1 MIFNHPIGR
10 RPVSE
15 RSDDRIG
22 RAVGSAMNR
31 WQRVRSVRRLRDSA
45 EVEADD
51 GDRMVETAG
60 HDGPDRQDVLQSL
73 PRRKRVV
80 EEVPRDIQPRVM
92 RLARPFRVSLLFCFR
107 RMFVWLYGISWF
119 LFGTLRDIVRRRN
132 TMDRR
137 AVRLRQCFE
146 KIGGT
151 FLKIGQ
157 QAAIRIDIIPYR
169 YCVELTRLLDTA
181 EPFPT
186 DQAIAIIERETRRP
200 LAETFAAFDPTPIGS
215 ASIACVYQARLHS
228 GEAVAV
234 KVRRPGVG
242 ETFMADLRVLGWLF
256 RFMEMTTIVR
266 PGYTGNVLQ
275 ELRDTLLEELDFY
288 KEARFQELFRRRA
301 RKSGRS
307 FFTAPKVYPQYSG
320 EEVIVQEFVS
330 GVWMSELIA
339 AVEHDDQPGLAYIRS
354 LNIDPKLVARRLLW
368 ASHWGMWE
376 NVFFHA
382 DPHPANIIV
391 QADSRLVFIDFGSAG
406 SLTESRRLAMHELF
420 AREREEDLEGI
431 SRVALTLLEP
441 LPPMDTEKVI
451 HAIEKVFW
459 DAMIAQRSAHS
470 QWWEKTSA
478 NLWLGFFKVTNQFK
492 IPMGVDHVRMIR
504 ATLLYDTLAARLDN
518 QIDLGEQYRSF
529 MRDSGRKAKKRLQRK
544 LQKRLSDGFTASDYV
559 KLERLMH
566 MGDRALYLAQ
576 RVVDLRTFNF
586 GALLGKFV
594 SVLILLISLAFQ
606 WLVFT
611 GAVVLIVHVVQWAA
625 GNLQATWLQTLKT
638 VVANP
643 WYLGGLAAVLLINFR
658 RILFRLSDQEVR

>member
-1 MIFNHPIGR
+1 MIFKHPVGR
-10 RPVSE
+10 RPGSD

-22 RAVGSAMNR
+22 RAVGEAVDR
-31 WQRVRSVRRLRDSA
+31 WQAARAARHEA
-45 EVEADD
+45 EVVVDAPPAAEN
-51 GDRMVETAG
+51 
-60 HDGPDRQDVLQSL
+60 PSPQDVLRPL
-73 PRRKRVV
+73 PRRERVV
-80 EEVPRDIQPRVM
+80 QEVPRDIQPRVM

-107 RMFVWLYGISWF
+107 RLFVWLYGICWF
-119 LFGTLRDIVRRRN
+119 LFGIVWDIVKRRN
-132 TMDRR
+132 TIDRR
-137 AVRLRQCFE
+137 AVRLRLCCE

-151 FLKIGQ
+151 FLKLGQ
-157 QAAIRIDIIPYR
+157 QASIRIDIIPYR
-169 YCVELTRLLDTA
+169 YCIELTRLLDTA

-186 DQAIAIIERETRRP
+186 DQAIAMIEADTGRP
-200 LAETFAAFDPTPIGS
+200 LAETFTAFDPTPIGS
-215 ASIACVYQARLHS
+215 ASIACVYQARLHT

-275 ELRDTLLEELDFY
+275 ELRETLLEELDFY

-307 FFTAPKVYPQYSG
+307 FFTAPKVYPQHSS
-320 EEVIVQEFVS
+320 ERIIVQEFVG
-330 GVWMSELIA
+330 GVWLSELIA
-339 AVEHDDQPGLAYIRS
+339 AIEQDSKPGLAHIRK

-376 NVFFHA
+376 NIFFHA

-391 QADSRLVFIDFGSAG
+391 QADSRLVFIDFGAAG
-406 SLTESRRLAMHELF
+406 TLTESRRLAMHELF

-459 DAMIAQRSAHS
+459 DAVIAQRSAHS

-518 QIDLGEQYRSF
+518 QIDLGAQYRSF
-529 MRDSGRKAKKRLQRK
+529 MRDSGRKAKRRLQRK
-544 LQKRLSDGFTASDYV
+544 LQKRLTNGLTSSDYV
-559 KLERLMH
+559 KIERLMH

-586 GALLGKFV
+586 GALIGKFV
-594 SVLILLISLAFQ
+594 SVMILLISLAFQ
-606 WLVFT
+606 LLVLT
-611 GAVVLIVHVVQWAA
+611 GAIVLFVHVAQWIA
-625 GNLQATWLQTLKT
+625 GTLQETWLQTLRA
-638 VVANP
+638 VVTNP
-643 WYLGGLAAVLLINFR
+643 WYIGGLAAVLLINIR
-658 RILFRLSDQEVR
+658 RMLFRLSDQEIR